1 VTIVT
6 VSGYIDTTTAP
17 ELKQVVSEQVSLNRF
32 KLVVDLRGVDYISS
46 TGWGVFISEL
56 KDIRANGGDLV
67 LVGMVTNV
75 YNIYEL
81 MEFSTIIKSFNDIG
95 SGTAYFLGH
104 SVSSAGSVQ
113 APAAV
118 NPGTRPASQAMKTAS
133 STAQGGKSDSQKG
146 SLAATPVAKDV
157 RNKINITEQTVTDKT
172 SFYRNEALNSTGYT
186 LGKAIVKVV
195 MDLPYLSV
203 KEIARAL
210 ELPQYGGRKYKTH
223 DVKHELKQMELL
235 GKRERF
241 LFVLNYRGT
250 PGSLSL

>member
-1 VTIVT
+1 
-6 VSGYIDTTTAP
+6 
-17 ELKQVVSEQVSLNRF
+17 LNRF

-67 LVGMVTNV
+67 LVGMITNV

-81 MEFSTIIKSFNDIG
+81 MEFSTIIKSFDDVG

-104 SVSSAGSVQ
+104 RVSSAGSVQ

-133 STAQGGKSDSQKG
+133 SAAQGGVSDPAKIPLSAKPIAKEVKG
-146 SLAATPVAKDV
+146 
-157 RNKINITEQTVTDKT
+157 KIITAEQGIAYD
-172 SFYRNEALNSTGYT
+172 SNPYRNGVLNIAGYT
-186 LGKAIVKVV
+186 LGKAIVKVI
-195 MDLPYLSV
+195 MDMPYLSV
-203 KEIARAL
+203 KEIARTL
-210 ELPQYGGRKYKTH
+210 ELPQYGGRKYKAH

-235 GKRERF
+235 GKRDRF
-241 LFVLNYRGT
+241 MFVLNFRGT